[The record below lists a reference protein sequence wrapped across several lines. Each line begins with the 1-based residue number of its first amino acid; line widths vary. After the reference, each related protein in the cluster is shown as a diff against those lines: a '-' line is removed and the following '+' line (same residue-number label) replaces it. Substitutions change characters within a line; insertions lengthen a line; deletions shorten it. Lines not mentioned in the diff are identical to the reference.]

1 MTSFNEVTV
10 NDPVWVWGI
19 PLTPL
24 TLAETVVAVGDLI
37 EMGRPAYIITANTH
51 YAMLT
56 EKDAGLRAFNG
67 RAAFIVADGAP
78 LVWAS
83 RWQGSPLPERVA
95 GSDLIFELSAVAAKK
110 GYRLFFLGGAKGVA
124 EEAARRLGARYPGL
138 QVVGTECPPF
148 RELTA
153 EEQDAVAARIRS
165 TRPDILLLA
174 FTQPKGERW
183 MDRHLAELGVPVSI
197 QVGASLDFA
206 AGRVHRAPRWMQ
218 KAGLEWAFR
227 LVLEPKR
234 LFTRY
239 ARNAWF
245 IARMVARD
253 LGQAAR
259 RRRTPRLTTPAN
271 VSDPQEVTPQYGDP
285 RDH

>member
-1 MTSFNEVTV
+1 V
-10 NDPVWVWGI
+10 NDPVWVWGV

-37 EMGRPAYIITANTH
+37 EMGRPTYFITANTH

-56 EKDAGLRAFNG
+56 RKDAGLREFNK

-95 GSDLIFELSAVAAKK
+95 GADLIFELSAAAAKK
-110 GYRLFFLGGAKGVA
+110 GYRLFFMGAGKGVA
-124 EEAARRLGARYPGL
+124 EEAARRLGERYPGL

-148 RELTA
+148 RDLTA
-153 EEQDAVAARIRS
+153 EEQDALAARIRS
-165 TRPDILLLA
+165 TRPDILFLA

-183 MDRHLAELGVPVSI
+183 MDRHLAELGVPVSV

-206 AGRVHRAPRWMQ
+206 AGQVRRAPRWMQ

-227 LVLEPKR
+227 LRLEPTR

-245 IARMVARD
+245 IAGMVARD

-259 RRRTPRLTTPAN
+259 RRRAPRSATPAN
-271 VSDPQEVTPQYGDP
+271 VSGPQEVTLQ
-285 RDH
+285 

>member
-1 MTSFNEVTV
+1 VTV
-10 NDPVWVWGI
+10 NDPVWVWGV
-19 PLTPL
+19 PFTPL
-24 TLAETVVAVGDLI
+24 TLAETVAAVGSLI
-37 EMGRPAYIITANTH
+37 EIGQPSYFITANTH

-56 EKDAGLRAFNG
+56 AKDAGLRAINT

-95 GSDLIFELSAVAAKK
+95 GSDLIFELSAAAATK
-110 GYRLFFLGGAKGVA
+110 GYRLFFLGGASGVA

-153 EEQDAVAARIRS
+153 EEEEALAARIRS
-165 TRPDILLLA
+165 ARPDILFVA
-174 FTQPKGERW
+174 FGQPKGERW
-183 MDRHLAELGVPVSI
+183 IDQHLAELGVPVSV

-206 AGRVHRAPRWMQ
+206 AARVRRAPGWMQ

-227 LVLEPKR
+227 VGLEPTR

-245 IARMVARD
+245 IAGMLVRD
-253 LGQAAR
+253 VGKAAR
-259 RRRTPRLTTPAN
+259 RRGVPRSTTPAN
-271 VSDPQEVTPQYGDP
+271 VSGPQEVTPQ
-285 RDH
+285 

>member
-1 MTSFNEVTV
+1 MV
-10 NDPVWVWGI
+10 NDPVWVWGV
-19 PLTPL
+19 PFTPL
-24 TLAETVVAVGDLI
+24 TLAETIAAVDGLI
-37 EMGRPAYIITANTH
+37 KIGRPAYFITANTH
-51 YAMLT
+51 FAMLT
-56 EKDAGLRAFNG
+56 EQDAGLRAINA

-95 GSDLIFELSAVAAKK
+95 GSDLIFELSALASQK
-110 GYRLFFLGGAKGVA
+110 GYRLFFLGGASGVA

-153 EEQDAVAARIRS
+153 EEHDALTARIRS
-165 TRPDILLLA
+165 TRPDILFVA
-174 FTQPKGERW
+174 FGQPKGERW
-183 MDRHLAELGVPVSI
+183 IDRHLAELGVPVSV

-206 AGRVHRAPRWMQ
+206 AGRLRRAPRWVQ

-227 LVLEPKR
+227 LGLEPTR

-245 IARMVARD
+245 IASMVIRD
-253 LGQAAR
+253 LGKAAR
-259 RRRTPRLTTPAN
+259 RRRAPRSTAPAN
-271 VSDPQEVTPQYGDP
+271 VSGPQEVTPQ
-285 RDH
+285 